1 MNSIESAEQTY
12 RTGQIEVDQIMSDQE
27 LTDQYP
33 DDETEGINQANI
45 LDMTHRQAPESSWI
59 PGQQAKYECTTCT
72 LCSTGSD
79 CPTAGHPFNTE
90 LQTGLRC
97 YQCSACSHSK
107 YKPKA
112 TNGRRL
118 SQKQLEKLDTPK
130 PYKKPLKRFYSDD
143 FTWYVV
149 IPLEEEC
156 DSLIFKY
163 RVALAE
169 MENAKA
175 TIYTEKPDDED
186 CGKGFV
192 FEIGMKQ
199 STNVKM
205 VLEEAREI
213 IRDRLRNNINVW
225 AMEVSIDEWK

>member
-1 MNSIESAEQTY
+1 MDPIESTEPTY
-12 RTGQIEVDQIMSDQE
+12 QTGQIEVDQIMSDQ
-27 LTDQYP
+27 DSN
-33 DDETEGINQANI
+33 DETEDINPATI
-45 LDMTHRQAPESSWI
+45 IDMSYRQAPESSWI
-59 PGQQAKYECTTCT
+59 PGQQARYECIACT

-79 CPTAGHPFNTE
+79 CPTARHPFNAE

-97 YQCSACSHSK
+97 YQCSACSHLE
-107 YKPKA
+107 YKPTA

-118 SQKQLEKLDTPK
+118 TQKQLEELDTPK
-130 PYKKPLKRFYSDD
+130 QYKKPPKRFYSDE

-149 IPLEEEC
+149 IPLEEKC

-175 TIYTEKPDDED
+175 TIYTEKPDDEQ
-186 CGKGFV
+186 CGRGFV

-199 STNVKM
+199 STDIKM

-213 IRDRLRNNINVW
+213 LRDRLRNNINVW

>member
-1 MNSIESAEQTY
+1 MDPIESTEGAYQ
-12 RTGQIEVDQIMSDQE
+12 TGQMEDDQIMSDQ
-27 LTDQYP
+27 DSN
-33 DDETEGINQANI
+33 DEAEEEASETTI
-45 LDMTHRQAPESSWI
+45 LNTTHRQAPESTWV
-59 PGQQAKYECTTCT
+59 PGQQAKYECATCT

-97 YQCSACSHSK
+97 YQ
-107 YKPKA
+107 
-112 TNGRRL
+112 L
-118 SQKQLEKLDTPK
+118 SQKQLEELDTPK
-130 PYKKPLKRFYSDD
+130 PYKKPPKRFYTDD

-156 DSLIFKY
+156 DSLIFRY

-199 STNVKM
+199 STDIKM

-213 IRDRLRNNINVW
+213 LRDRLRSNVNVW
-225 AMEVSIDEWK
+225 AMEVSIDEWQ